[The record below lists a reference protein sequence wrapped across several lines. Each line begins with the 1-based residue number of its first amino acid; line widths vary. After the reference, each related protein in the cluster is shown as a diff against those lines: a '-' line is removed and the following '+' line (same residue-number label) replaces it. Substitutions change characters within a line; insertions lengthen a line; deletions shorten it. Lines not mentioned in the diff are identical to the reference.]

1 MNRRNTMISRCLAPL
16 SLVLLMLSACS
27 SPQVVN
33 RFASDNGYK
42 VAVNLPYERTLGLD
56 LDIYYPPQATG
67 APVIV
72 FFYGGRWSLRD
83 KSEFEFVGQAL
94 ASRGFIAVLPNV
106 RKYPDVR
113 FPDFVDD
120 AARAVRWTRENAPTY
135 GGDTDKLFV
144 MGHSSG
150 AHIAAM
156 LALNEAYLKKA
167 GGSRAWLR
175 GMIGLAGAYDFMP
188 ITAPDLRDLFGP
200 VDRFQYSQPIFY
212 TDGQN
217 PPLMLI
223 HGRNDDVL
231 SVSNTENLARSVAK
245 AGGAVE
251 TVIYDS
257 LSHNM
262 IIGSLA
268 SYLRGRAD
276 VLENIEEFVTRIS
289 KKPRARRQIELRA
302 TPLAQD
308 NVEGLSAQPLPTPEP
323 VPVPEV
329 DSTTPQALP
338 PADAAPDAAPSP

>member
-1 MNRRNTMISRCLAPL
+1 MNRRNTMISRWLAL
-16 SLVLLMLSACS
+16 FSLATLLLAGCS

-42 VAVNLPYERTLGLD
+42 AAVNLPYDRTLGLD
-56 LDIYYPPQATG
+56 LDIYYPPRAATG
-67 APVIV
+67 APVVV
-72 FFYGGRWSLRD
+72 FFYGGRWSLND
-83 KSEFEFVGQAL
+83 KSEFKFVGQAL
-94 ASRGFIAVLPNV
+94 TSRGFVVVVPNV

-120 AARAVRWTRENAPTY
+120 AARAVRWARENTPTY
-135 GGDTDKLFV
+135 GGDPDKLFV

-167 GGSRAWLR
+167 GGSRTWLR

-188 ITAPDLRDLFGP
+188 ITAPDLRDMFGP
-200 VDRFQYSQPIFY
+200 VDRFQYSQPVFY

-217 PPLMLI
+217 PPLLLI

-231 SVSNTENLARSVAK
+231 PVSNTENLARTVAK

-251 TVIYDS
+251 TVIYES

-276 VLENIEEFVTRIS
+276 VLDNIEEFVARIS
-289 KKPRARRQIELRA
+289 KQPRTRRKIELRA

-308 NVEGLSAQPLPTPEP
+308 NVEGLNAQPLPTPEP
-323 VPVPEV
+323 VPEV
-329 DSTTPQALP
+329 EP
-338 PADAAPDAAPSP
+338 AAPQPLTPAGAATESAPVP